1 MKIICIIPARMASSR
16 FFGKPMKKIN
26 GIPMIEEVYRNV
38 KSCKLLNETIVAT
51 CDKEIK
57 DHINSLGGIA
67 IMTSTKHERAS
78 DRCAEALEIIEKSNN
93 TKYDI
98 VVMVQGDEPL
108 VHPQMIVE
116 SVQPLINDNSVQITN
131 LLGEIKSRDEF
142 ENKNCIKVVC
152 DKNLNAIYF
161 SREPIP
167 SFSKKKH
174 KYMKK
179 QICIIPFRRDFLKQ
193 YLEMTPTILEE
204 IESID
209 MMRIIEH
216 GFKVKMVPTKFET
229 FAVDTEKDLLKV
241 ENILKK
247 KN

>member
-1 MKIICIIPARMASSR
+1 MGSSR
-16 FFGKPMKKIN
+16 FPGKPMKKIN
-26 GIPMIEEVYRNV
+26 GIPMIEQVYKNV

-51 CDKEIK
+51 CDKEIQ
-57 DHINSLGGIA
+57 DHINKLGGIA
-67 IMTSTKHERAS
+67 IMTSTKHQRAS
-78 DRCAEALEIIEKSNN
+78 DRCAEALEIIEKTKN

-98 VVMVQGDEPL
+98 VVMVQGDEPM
-108 VHPQMIVE
+108 VHPQMIIE
-116 SVQPLINDNSVQITN
+116 SVQPLINDENVQITN
-131 LLGEIKSRDEF
+131 LFGEIKSSEEF
-142 ENKNCIKVVC
+142 EDKNCVKVVC

-167 SFSKKKH
+167 SFSKQKH
-174 KYMKK
+174 RYMKK
-179 QICIIPFRRDFLKQ
+179 QICVIPFRRDFLKQ
-193 YLEMTPTILEE
+193 YLEMSPTILEE
-204 IESID
+204 IESVD

-229 FAVDTEKDLLKV
+229 FAVDTEKDLKKV